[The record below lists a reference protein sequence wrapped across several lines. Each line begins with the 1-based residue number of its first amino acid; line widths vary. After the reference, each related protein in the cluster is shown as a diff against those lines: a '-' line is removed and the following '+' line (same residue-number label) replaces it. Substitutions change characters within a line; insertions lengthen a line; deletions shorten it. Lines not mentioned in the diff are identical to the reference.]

1 MLKLRGEVGKVD
13 WEPEEGWEDTSFVTG
28 TLSMLV
34 EEGGEERTQDEE
46 AEVDRFEGFEG
57 WTDTLI
63 QQILSKR
70 NLSNLDEDEKWE
82 MLSRHYLE
90 MTGDELTLVVLPEKQ
105 G

>member
-1 MLKLRGEVGKVD
+1 MEHRLERLVVAVRLRLG
-13 WEPEEGWEDTSFVTG
+13 FVPAG
-28 TLSMLV
+28 SDAALD
-34 EEGGEERTQDEE
+34 RAAHDEE

-63 QQILSKR
+63 QQILAKR

-90 MTGDELTLVVLPEKQ
+90 MTGDELTLVVLPEK
-105 G
+105 